1 LGVHAGGCGTASC
14 AEDGSRTHTGLTA
27 HRILSPERLPV
38 PPPRLANVK
47 LEIVELEI
55 EKLKNLAAEKGKEVS
70 EGRQF

>member
-1 LGVHAGGCGTASC
+1 
-14 AEDGSRTHTGLTA
+14 
-27 HRILSPERLPV
+27 
-38 PPPRLANVK
+38 VK